1 MSELGDT
8 HPLLILEAPDELNP
22 DLRWYGQSVSVCEL
36 PSFSNQVLTWRCTS
50 ISKQPCNH
58 EWKARV
64 VDRSKNKHGCPACA
78 GKAIHID
85 GRNSLARIAPDLAG
99 ELVDE
104 SLGFQLRP
112 GSNKRVEWEC
122 KALSPT
128 PCNHRWVTSANSRYS
143 NGRGCPVCAGQAL
156 HIDKRNAMAV
166 THPELAAEFISEP
179 NGLTPWDMLAGSN
192 KKGVM
197 WECRTVSETPCNH
210 RWIANPNTRSQGS
223 GCPSCAGQT
232 VHSDGRNSLTALH
245 PRIAAELIPELN
257 NGLNPDELRESSN
270 KRPIWKCLE
279 VSESP
284 CGHEWKTNISHRT
297 LEGTGCPAC
306 SGRVPKPD
314 GSNSLAVSHPELSS
328 ELEDPELGRELLS
341 ASSKKV
347 GWVCRTI
354 SDTPCGHKWS
364 TTPATRTLMDV
375 GCPACSG
382 RTPHHDGSNSLSS
395 LFPELVAE
403 IVSDIDPER
412 VVPGTLKR
420 IRWRCVSVSSTPCG
434 YEWSATGQSRTTNRS
449 GCPVCAGQ
457 VVHPDGRNSLAVTHP
472 ELALEFDENLNQF
485 SPTSVMAGSN
495 RKITW
500 RCTSISEN
508 PCGFVWTTTANSR
521 IGKIPSGCPACAK
534 SGFDPSQSGYYYV
547 LAILNEDED
556 VIAYKG
562 GISGDWERRLKQ
574 LQKGLP
580 DHLKLRHVEHE
591 LFESGYDAQELET
604 TLLRVARQEGWKAPQ
619 RDFDGGN
626 ELFIIN
632 PLERY
637 REIIATL

>member
-1 MSELGDT
+1 MGDT

-22 DLRWYGQSVSVCEL
+22 DLLWYGQSVSVCEL
-36 PSFSNQVLTWRCTS
+36 PSFSNQVLTWRCTA

-58 EWKARV
+58 EWKAKV
-64 VDRSKNKHGCPACA
+64 LDRSKNKHGCPACA

-122 KALSPT
+122 KVLSPT

-143 NGRGCPVCAGQAL
+143 NGRGCPVCAGQAV

-179 NGLTPWDMLAGSN
+179 NGLTPWDMLVGSN

-210 RWIANPNTRSQGS
+210 QWIASPNTRSQGK

-232 VHSDGRNSLTALH
+232 VHSDGRNNLTTLH
-245 PRIAAELIPELN
+245 PKIAAELIPELN

-270 KRPIWKCLE
+270 KRPIWKCLT
-279 VSESP
+279 VSKTP
-284 CGHEWKTNISHRT
+284 CGHEWETDISHRT

-314 GSNSLAVSHPELSS
+314 GSNSLAVTHPELSS
-328 ELEDPELGRELLS
+328 ELEDPELGRDLLS
-341 ASSKKV
+341 ASSKIV

-354 SDTPCGHKWS
+354 SDTPCGHHWS
-364 TTPATRTLMDV
+364 TTPASRTTLNS
-375 GCPACSG
+375 GCPSCMG
-382 RTPHHDGSNSLSS
+382 RSAHSDGRNSLLAIYPKLSEEIISSHDPSKLLPGSNK
-395 LFPELVAE
+395 
-403 IVSDIDPER
+403 R
-412 VVPGTLKR
+412 VKWKCTTISNK
-420 IRWRCVSVSSTPCG
+420 PCG
-434 YEWSATGQSRTTNRS
+434 YEWTIPPVNRTTGGS
-449 GCPVCAGQ
+449 GCPVCA
-457 VVHPDGRNSLAVTHP
+457 N
-472 ELALEFDENLNQF
+472 
-485 SPTSVMAGSN
+485 
-495 RKITW
+495 
-500 RCTSISEN
+500 
-508 PCGFVWTTTANSR
+508 
-521 IGKIPSGCPACAK
+521 

-547 LAILNEDED
+547 HAILNEDED

-562 GISGDWERRLKQ
+562 GISGDWERRFKK

-580 DHLKLRHVEHE
+580 NHLGLRHVEHQW
-591 LFESGYDAQELET
+591 FERGYDARELET

-626 ELFIIN
+626 ELFLIN